1 MKLRFNNHI
10 ISLIT
15 ALAIASIAIG
25 CRSTQQ
31 PQGQTQG
38 SVSGLRSESDAR
50 VELRTLTASYG
61 NWQRLRVPVTVSL
74 KSPKNIT
81 ISGTAV
87 FDRDKSIFISLKFF
101 GFEVAN
107 IYATTDSV
115 MVVDKYNK
123 QYACEKTDRFMGDF
137 PITVANV
144 QDLLSGRVFAIGST
158 QASVADFKESEFDIT
173 STDSWSLIP
182 RSNLKGIDYGFMF
195 QPADILKGV
204 IIKSGDHQPVP
215 ITYPQPVTTSFG
227 PMAPEINVT
236 YSTAKA
242 TIDASLVWSFDK
254 ARWDK
259 DVELRQPTINAK
271 YRRIT
276 TDEITKM
283 LSKF

>member
-1 MKLRFNNHI
+1 MRLRFNNHI
-10 ISLIT
+10 ISFIT
-15 ALAIASIAIG
+15 ALAIAFAMG
-25 CRSTQQ
+25 ACRSTQQ

-38 SVSGLRSESDAR
+38 SVTGLRSESDAR

-61 NWQRLRVPVTVSL
+61 NWQRLRVPVTVCL

-81 ISGTAV
+81 ISGTAI
-87 FDRDKSIFISLKFF
+87 FDRDNSIFISLKFF
-101 GFEVAN
+101 GFEIAN

-123 QYACEKTDRFMGDF
+123 QYACEKTDRFMGGF

-144 QDLLSGRVFAIGST
+144 QDLLSGRIFDIGSA
-158 QASVADFKESEFDIT
+158 QVSADDFRDSEFDIT
-173 STDSWSLIP
+173 SSGSWSLIP
-182 RSNLKGIDYGFMF
+182 RSNLKGIDYGFLF
-195 QPADILKGV
+195 QPADALKGV
-204 IIKSGDHQPVP
+204 IIKSGDHQPVT
-215 ITYPQPVTTSFG
+215 ITYPQPVKTSFG

-236 YSTAKA
+236 YSTGKT
-242 TIDASLVWSFDK
+242 TIDASLEWSFDK

-259 DVELRQPTINAK
+259 DVELRQPSITTK

>member
-1 MKLRFNNHI
+1 MRPRFNNHI
-10 ISLIT
+10 ISFIT
-15 ALAIASIAIG
+15 ALAIAFAMG
-25 CRSTQQ
+25 ACRSTQQ

-38 SVSGLRSESDAR
+38 AVTGLRSESDAR

-61 NWQRLRVPVTVSL
+61 NWQRLRVPVTVCL

-81 ISGTAV
+81 ISGTAI
-87 FDRDKSIFISLKFF
+87 FDRDNSIFISLKFF
-101 GFEVAN
+101 GFEIAN

-123 QYACEKTDRFMGDF
+123 QYACEKTDRFMGGF

-144 QDLLSGRVFAIGST
+144 QDLLSGRIFDIGSA
-158 QASVADFKESEFDIT
+158 QVSVDDFRDSEFDIT
-173 STDSWSLIP
+173 SSGSWSLIP
-182 RSNLKGIDYGFMF
+182 RSNLKGIDYGFLF
-195 QPADILKGV
+195 QPADALKGV
-204 IIKSGDHQPVP
+204 IIKSGDHQPVT
-215 ITYPQPVTTSFG
+215 ITYPQPVKTTFG

-236 YSTAKA
+236 YSTGKT
-242 TIDASLVWSFDK
+242 TIDASLEWSFDK

-259 DVELRQPTINAK
+259 DVELRQPSITTK